1 MFAQHKIDIQMDFKW
16 TLERRFDDNLFFH
29 QYVDDKLH
37 QQIYKKNNKIVVQ
50 SQIKKCKK
58 LIFQICHYL
67 NINNILRQYSS
78 SDQSLNKL

>member
-37 QQIYKKNNKIVVQ
+37 QQIYKKKQQDCCSKSNKKMQKID
-50 SQIKKCKK
+50 
-58 LIFQICHYL
+58 F
-67 NINNILRQYSS
+67 
-78 SDQSLNKL
+78 SDLSLPKH